1 MFVACF
7 QVFPF
12 LGTLPVTLVFHEAP
26 KDTRKNLDW
35 FSLRWP
41 ATTTILSW
49 LMILIRDFSPN
60 GRCPKTNATP
70 GGRANERTEKTR
82 RTRECVGVGAVIVSK
97 NANSKPTSLQARYV
111 NLLDPS
117 KKVSRNF
124 RLEYQAEAYRWLDEE
139 H

>member
-1 MFVACF
+1 M
-7 QVFPF
+7 
-12 LGTLPVTLVFHEAP
+12 
-26 KDTRKNLDW
+26 
-35 FSLRWP
+35 
-41 ATTTILSW
+41 
-49 LMILIRDFSPN
+49 
-60 GRCPKTNATP
+60 
-70 GGRANERTEKTR
+70 
-82 RTRECVGVGAVIVSK
+82 IVSK